1 VRTPWPHL
9 VPPER
14 DVRIVL
20 LRDRLRTGFWFIPL
34 VAGVAG
40 WAASGLVHRIDVELG
55 GDQPAW
61 LATDGT
67 PAQASQVLST
77 IAGSIL
83 TFTGIVF
90 SITAVALQLA
100 SSQFSPRA
108 LRNFLRDRNTQ
119 WTLGLLVATFT
130 YALLTL
136 RHIDP
141 DADPATTV
149 APGLS
154 VTLALALALGSLV
167 AFVFFV
173 DHLAHSIRVVSIIE
187 RVAGETRTAVR
198 ESIPLADPGPPPQVP
213 DRPPDMVIAWERGP
227 GVIVGYDADDL
238 VAIARS
244 SDVLLR
250 LVHHVG
256 DYVPSRAPALEV
268 WRVDTGDG
276 DGDGDGGPD
285 GQPLDEAAV
294 LRFIGAGI
302 ERTMTQ
308 DAMFGFRQL
317 VDIAEKA
324 LSPAVNDPTTAVQAL
339 HRLHDLLRRIVT
351 RPQPTGVST
360 DAAGTPRL
368 IVPVAQWD
376 DYLRLACSEIRQ
388 YGAASLQVARRMRA
402 MLDDL
407 MTVAPPERRP
417 ALHRELGLLDRAID
431 AAFDEPDLRALARGD
446 DYQGV
451 GA

>member
-1 VRTPWPHL
+1 MRTPRPHL
-9 VPPER
+9 VPPDR
-14 DVRIVL
+14 DVRLVL

-34 VAGVAG
+34 LAGVAG
-40 WAASGLVHRIDVELG
+40 WAASGLMHRLDVELG
-55 GDQPAW
+55 GDTPSW
-61 LATDGT
+61 LATEGT

-130 YALLTL
+130 FALLTL
-136 RHIDP
+136 RHVDP
-141 DADPATTV
+141 DADPGTV
-149 APGLS
+149 VVPGLS
-154 VTLALALALGSLV
+154 VSLALALALGSLV

-187 RVAGETRTAVR
+187 RVAGETRAAVR
-198 ESIPLADPGPPPQVP
+198 QTIPLADPGPPPLVP
-213 DRPPDMVIAWERGP
+213 DRPPDHVIAWERGP
-227 GVIVGYDADDL
+227 GVILDYDADDL
-238 VAIARS
+238 VALARTS
-244 SDVLLR
+244 GALLR

-256 DYVPSRAPALEV
+256 DYVPSGAPAVEV
-268 WRVDTGDG
+268 WLIDTNDDAGSDG
-276 DGDGDGGPD
+276 NRPV
-285 GQPLDEAAV
+285 DEAAV
-294 LRFIGAGI
+294 LRLVGTGI

-360 DAAGTPRL
+360 DADGTPRL
-368 IVPVAQWD
+368 IVPVPLWD

-407 MTVAPPERRP
+407 MTVAPPDRLP

-431 AAFDEPDLRALARGD
+431 AAHDEPDLRALARGD
-446 DYQGV
+446 DYQGI